1 MEIRDARPTDQAIMT
16 DTVDAAE
23 IGKFDRM
30 AATWWDAE
38 GEAKPLHRMNPV
50 RLDYIRDH
58 VCAQYGRDPAVIRPF
73 EGLSVVDVGCGG
85 GLLCEPMARLG
96 GDVTGVDASVEAV
109 SVARDHADEHG
120 LTINYRADPA
130 DALVEEGEQFDV
142 VLAMEIVEHVA
153 DIPAFLS
160 DVAALAKP
168 GALIFLSTLN
178 RTAKSYALAIG
189 AAEYLL
195 RWLPRGTH
203 DWNKFPTPAEL
214 EAALIEVGLVVVDDT
229 GFTYAALRDKWSR
242 SNDMS
247 VNYALVAEKPQ

>member
-1 MEIRDARPTDQAIMT
+1 MT
-16 DTVDAAE
+16 ETIDAAE

-30 AATWWDAE
+30 AATWWDTD

-50 RLDYIRDH
+50 RLDYIRDQ
-58 VCAQYGRDPAVIRPF
+58 VCAQYGRDPDTIRAF
-73 EGLSVVDVGCGG
+73 DGLSIVDVGCGG

-96 GDVTGVDASVEAV
+96 ASVTGVDASQAAV
-109 SVARDHADEHG
+109 AVARDHAEEHG
-120 LTINYRADPA
+120 LTIDYRGE
-130 DALVEEGEQFDV
+130 DAGVLVQEGGQFDV

-153 DIPAFLS
+153 DIPAFLA
-160 DVAALAKP
+160 DVSALAKP
-168 GALIFLSTLN
+168 GALVFLSTLN

-214 EAALIEVGLVVVDDT
+214 EAALDTAGLPVIDEI
-229 GFTYAALRDKWSR
+229 GFSYAPITDKWSR
-242 SNDMS
+242 TSDLS
-247 VNYALVAEKPQ
+247 VNYAG

>member
-1 MEIRDARPTDQAIMT
+1 MT
-16 DTVDAAE
+16 ETLDSVTVDAGE

-30 AATWWDAE
+30 AATWWDPE

-58 VCAQYGRDPAVIRPF
+58 ISMQFDRDPQAIRSLD
-73 EGLSVVDVGCGG
+73 GLTVLDVGCGG

-96 GDVTGVDASVEAV
+96 ASVTGVDASTEAIV
-109 SVARDHADEHG
+109 VARDHARLHG
-120 LTINYRADPA
+120 LDIAYRADSA
-130 DALVEEGEQFDV
+130 DRLVQENAQFDV

-160 DVAALAKP
+160 DIAAMVKP
-168 GALIFLSTLN
+168 GGLVFLSTLN

-189 AAEYLL
+189 AAEYLF

-203 DWNKFPTPAEL
+203 DWNRFPTPVEL
-214 EAALIEVGLVVVDDT
+214 ETALEEAGLKVVDDT
-229 GFTYAALRDKWSR
+229 GFSYAALRDTWSR
-242 SNDMS
+242 SKDLS
-247 VNYALVAEKPQ
+247 VNYAMVAEKERA

>member
-1 MEIRDARPTDQAIMT
+1 MT
-16 DTVDAAE
+16 ETVDSAE

-30 AATWWDAE
+30 AATWWDPE

-58 VCAQYGRDPAVIRPF
+58 ICAQYGRDPRSIRPF
-73 EGLSVVDVGCGG
+73 SGLDIVDVGCGG

-96 GDVTGVDASVEAV
+96 AAVTGVDASGEAI
-109 SVARDHADEHG
+109 SVAHEHGREHG
-120 LTINYRADPA
+120 LEIEYRN
-130 DALVEEGEQFDV
+130 DAAATLVSEGAHFDV
-142 VLAMEIVEHVA
+142 VLALEIVEHVA

-168 GALIFLSTLN
+168 GALVFLSTLN

-189 AAEYLL
+189 AAEYVL

-203 DWNKFPTPAEL
+203 DWNKFPTPNEL
-214 EAALIEVGLVVVDDT
+214 EAALVSAGLTVVDDT
-229 GFTYAALRDKWSR
+229 GFSYAALRDRWSR
-242 SNDMS
+242 TKDMS
-247 VNYALVAEKPQ
+247 VNYALVAEKPL

>member
-1 MEIRDARPTDQAIMT
+1 MT

-30 AATWWDAE
+30 AATWWDPE
-38 GEAKPLHRMNPV
+38 GEAKPLHRMTPV

-58 VCAQYGRDPAVIRPF
+58 VCAQYGRDPDAIRPLS
-73 EGLSVVDVGCGG
+73 GLSIVDVGCGG

-96 GDVTGVDASVEAV
+96 ASVTGIDASAEAIA
-109 SVARDHADEHG
+109 VARDHADEHG
-120 LTINYRADPA
+120 LTIDYRAETAA
-130 DALVEEGEQFDV
+130 DLLSAGDQFDV
-142 VLAMEIVEHVA
+142 VLAMEIVEHVS
-153 DIPAFLS
+153 DIPAFLA

-168 GALIFLSTLN
+168 EALVFLSTLN

-189 AAEYLL
+189 AAEYVL

-214 EAALIEVGLVVVDDT
+214 EAALVTAGLTVVDDT
-229 GFTYAALRDKWSR
+229 GFSYAPVTDRWTR
-242 SNDMS
+242 SKDMS
-247 VNYALVAEKPQ
+247 VNYGLVAEKLA

>member
-1 MEIRDARPTDQAIMT
+1 MNETI
-16 DTVDAAE
+16 DAAE

-30 AATWWDAE
+30 AATWWDPE
-38 GEAKPLHRMNPV
+38 GEAKPLHRMNPI

-58 VCAQYGRDPAVIRPF
+58 VCAQYGRSPETLRPF
-73 EGLSVVDVGCGG
+73 SGLSVVDVGCGG

-96 GDVTGVDASVEAV
+96 AAVTGVDASAEAIA
-109 SVARDHADEHG
+109 VARDHAEIQG
-120 LTINYRADPA
+120 LDVSYRAVSA
-130 DALVEEGEQFDV
+130 AALVAENAQFDV

-189 AAEYLL
+189 AAEYVL

-203 DWNKFPTPAEL
+203 DWKKFPTPAEL
-214 EAALIEVGLVVVDDT
+214 EAALTDAGLTVVDDT
-229 GFTYAALRDKWSR
+229 GFSYAALRDTWSR
-242 SNDMS
+242 TTDMS
-247 VNYALVAEKPQ
+247 VNYALVAEKPR

>member
-1 MEIRDARPTDQAIMT
+1 MT

-30 AATWWDAE
+30 AATWWDPE

-73 EGLSVVDVGCGG
+73 AELELVDVGCGG

-96 GDVTGVDASVEAV
+96 AEVTGVDASAEAIA
-109 SVARDHADEHG
+109 VARDHADEHG
-120 LTINYRADPA
+120 LTIDYRSDAA
-130 DALVEEGEQFDV
+130 AALVEEGARYDV
-142 VLAMEIVEHVA
+142 VLAMEIIEHVA
-153 DIPAFLS
+153 DTPAFLA

-189 AAEYLL
+189 AAEYIL

-203 DWNKFPTPAEL
+203 DWNKFPTPQEL
-214 EAALIEVGLVVVDDT
+214 EAALVDAGLKVVDDT
-229 GFTYAALRDKWSR
+229 GFSYAPVTDRWTRTK
-242 SNDMS
+242 DMS
-247 VNYALVAEKPQ
+247 VNYGLVAEKPT

>member
-1 MEIRDARPTDQAIMT
+1 MMT
-16 DTVDAAE
+16 ETVDAAE

-30 AATWWDAE
+30 AATWWDPE
-38 GEAKPLHRMNPV
+38 GEAKPLHRMNPI

-58 VCAQYGRDPAVIRPF
+58 VCAQYGRDPAAIRPF
-73 EGLSVVDVGCGG
+73 SDLSIVDVGCGG

-96 GDVTGVDASVEAV
+96 ATVTGVDASAEAIA
-109 SVARDHADEHG
+109 VAREHADVQG
-120 LTINYRADPA
+120 LDVDYRADA
-130 DALVEEGEQFDV
+130 AAALVAEGQQFDV

-153 DIPAFLS
+153 DIPAFLT

-168 GALIFLSTLN
+168 GALIFISTLN

-214 EAALIEVGLVVVDDT
+214 ETALVDAGLTVVDDT
-229 GFTYAALRDKWSR
+229 GFSYAALRDTWSR
-242 SNDMS
+242 SGDMS
-247 VNYALVAEKPQ
+247 VNYALVAEKPL

>member
-1 MEIRDARPTDQAIMT
+1 MT

-38 GEAKPLHRMNPV
+38 GEAKPLHRMNPI

-58 VCAQYGRDPAVIRPF
+58 VCAQYGRDPDVIRPF
-73 EGLSVVDVGCGG
+73 EGLNIVDVGCGG
-85 GLLCEPMARLG
+85 GLLCEPMARMG
-96 GDVTGVDASVEAV
+96 GGITGVDASAEAIA
-109 SVARDHADEHG
+109 VARDHADAHG
-120 LTINYRADPA
+120 LTITYRADPA
-130 DALVEEGEQFDV
+130 AALVAEGTQFDV

-153 DIPAFLS
+153 DIPSFLQ
-160 DVAALAKP
+160 DVTALAKP
-168 GALIFLSTLN
+168 GALVFFSTLN

-189 AAEYLL
+189 AAEYFL

-214 EAALIEVGLVVVDDT
+214 EAALVEAGLVVVDDT
-229 GFTYAALRDKWSR
+229 GFTYAALRDRWSR
-242 SNDMS
+242 TKDMS
-247 VNYALVAEKPQ
+247 VNYALVAEKPFE